1 MLSKYW
7 SRLNVLFCV
16 LLCCA
21 HHSTCVLLVSDQGM
35 ELNFCASFSSLVIL
49 AFGFLAQE
57 QGLRLS
63 GSFKCLNSKVDLS
76 TLEAEATLDL
86 WEHQMQRLRN
96 ESSVRTITRELH
108 MAQSVPTVR
117 IRAFKNGEGS
127 RGQGE
132 ILIGSSIPAVCLVVL
147 S

>member
-1 MLSKYW
+1 
-7 SRLNVLFCV
+7 
-16 LLCCA
+16 
-21 HHSTCVLLVSDQGM
+21 M
-35 ELNFCASFSSLVIL
+35 ELNFCASFFSLVIL
-49 AFGFLAQE
+49 AFGLFLKFLAQE